1 MNIELEQESVDIL
14 VEEMR
19 ESIATAMKVLHYL
32 LQLQERGVKFVDE
45 NMEPVVPD
53 NVLLF
58 PGNREIH

>member
-1 MNIELEQESVDIL
+1 MKIEQESVDLL

-32 LQLQERGVKFVDE
+32 LQLQEHGVKFVDK

-53 NVLLF
+53 NVLMF
-58 PGNREIH
+58 PANRSTH